1 MSKKSCTI
9 YGPDLEALNA
19 EPQRIAEMGL
29 KCMKGVGAPDRDEK
43 SDGEEVSKNNL
54 EKFKPS
60 NP

>member
-1 MSKKSCTI
+1 MSKERSKP

-19 EPQRIAEMGL
+19 EPERIAKMGL
-29 KCMKGVGAPDRDEK
+29 ACMKDIGSPSRDEK
-43 SDGEEVSKNNL
+43 SDGDEVSKNNL